1 MSDQLTVRLTLNHDD
16 VQTVTPSQPVNRKV
30 FAIWCIAIV
39 ALVCIVMGLLWQKL
53 QTSEQPA
60 TSTLQSAGPTSSR
73 PKSEEGLL
81 SEQPPQTIVPKELI
95 THIPP
100 VITQTLTVH
109 PSPTNPPDGS
119 TTQETAP
126 TKRLLGS
133 VQRAQFTSSISN
145 KEPTDLLSDTV
156 FSNGNETLKIYFF
169 TELKNLAGSIV
180 RHQWY
185 FKNQL
190 VVEIPIDVRGNR
202 WRSYSVKHIP
212 LSMLGKWTVKVQDEN
227 ETTLTK
233 ATFIYKK

>member
-1 MSDQLTVRLTLNHDD
+1 DQLTVRLTINHDD
-16 VQTVTPSQPVNRKV
+16 DQTITPSPPLNRKV

-53 QTSEQPA
+53 QTSEQSSIVSINSTES
-60 TSTLQSAGPTSSR
+60 TSHR
-73 PKSEEGLL
+73 PDSDSGLL
-81 SEQPPQTIVPKELI
+81 PEQSPQTILPKGLI

-100 VITQTLTVH
+100 VVAQTLAADA
-109 PSPTNPPDGS
+109 SPKSTADGS
-119 TTQETAP
+119 TAQETAP
-126 TKRLLGS
+126 IKRLPGS
-133 VQRAQFTSSISN
+133 VQRAQFTSGISN
-145 KEPTDLLSDTV
+145 KEPTDLLSETV
-156 FSNGNETLKIYFF
+156 YSNGNETLKIYFF
-169 TELKNLAGSIV
+169 TELKNLADSIV

-185 FKNQL
+185 YKNQL